1 MSDEDKTDDV
11 GSSDAAAGAGDAP
24 AVFDWT
30 PHVEA
35 DTDTSKLPQS
45 ADALAKEFLGLR
57 TLSGKNASKLEK
69 AVFPPGEDATPEE
82 RDAFYSKLGRPEKAD
97 DYGIEPPE
105 TGGEFGKTAYSAMQN
120 AAHKAGLSKAQL
132 STFHTEYL
140 AGMKEAGGD
149 LEAAQGR
156 LGDELKTLWG
166 DDYASVE
173 EDFNRA
179 VNRVLGSEGA
189 AEFSDLLLQSGMIQ
203 ANPAGAAKFM
213 DMTRQIIAARK
224 EGGVPPTGEGGGG
237 SGVGTAREQLA
248 AFRSDNTEKLRRNDP
263 TAIAEWQRLT
273 KLVAEEERK

>member
-1 MSDEDKTDDV
+1 MNDEGKTDDA
-11 GSSDAAAGAGDAP
+11 GSNDEAAGADDAP

-35 DTDTSKLPQS
+35 DTDVSKLPQS
-45 ADALAKEFLGLR
+45 TDALAKEFIGLR

-69 AVFPPGEDATPEE
+69 AIFPPGEDATPEE
-82 RDAFYSKLGRPEKAD
+82 RDAFYSKMGRPDKAD

-120 AAHKAGLSKAQL
+120 AAHKAGLSKDQL

-156 LGDELKTLWG
+156 LGEELKTLWG
-166 DDYASVE
+166 DNYASVE

-213 DMTRQIIAARK
+213 DMTRQIISARK
-224 EGGVPPTGEGGGG
+224 EGGAPPTGEGGGG
-237 SGVGTAREQLA
+237 SGAGTAREQLTK
-248 AFRSDNTEKLRRNDP
+248 FRTENTEKLKKKDP
-263 TAIAEWQRLT
+263 TAVAEWQRLL
-273 KLVAEEERK
+273 KLVADEERR